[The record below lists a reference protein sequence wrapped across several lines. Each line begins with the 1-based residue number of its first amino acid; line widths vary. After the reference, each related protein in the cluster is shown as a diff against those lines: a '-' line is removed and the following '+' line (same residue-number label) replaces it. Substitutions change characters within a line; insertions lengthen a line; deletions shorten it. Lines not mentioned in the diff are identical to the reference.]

1 MDVYVEQILKR
12 KPQKTQIAAMAGSVA
27 LILLGIAFML
37 CVSMSIGI
45 LVLAVGIFLVYVVK
59 QRMNAEYEYT
69 FTNGDFDAAVIYN
82 MASRKDYYSFDESNV
97 LRILPYT
104 SEKFQNELSVN
115 AELTVKNITS
125 EDKGKQDSWYVF
137 MVNDSRTKGTTAVIL
152 ELSEKSLDS
161 VKLSYKNKLEL

>member
-12 KPQKTQIAAMAGSVA
+12 KPQKSQIAAMAGSIVV
-27 LILLGIAFML
+27 ILLGILFIL

-45 LVLAVGIFLVYVVK
+45 AAIAIGAFLTYVIK
-59 QRMNAEYEYT
+59 QRMNAEYEYI
-69 FTNGDFDAAVIYN
+69 FTNGDFDVAVIYN
-82 MASRKDYYSFDESNV
+82 MSSRKDYYSFDESNV

-125 EDKGKQDSWYVF
+125 EDKSKQDSWYAF
-137 MVNDSRTKGTTAVIL
+137 MINNSSSKGTTAVIL
-152 ELSEKSLDS
+152 ELSEKSLES
-161 VKLSYKNKLEL
+161 VKLSYKNKLEM